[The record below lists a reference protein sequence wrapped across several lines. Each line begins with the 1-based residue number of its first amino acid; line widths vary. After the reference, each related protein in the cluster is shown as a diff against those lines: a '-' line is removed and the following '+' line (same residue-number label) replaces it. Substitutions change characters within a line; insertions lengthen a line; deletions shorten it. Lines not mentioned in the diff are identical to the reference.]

1 MNDELPA
8 LLEAF
13 KNLPTP
19 VESEIE
25 YRLYYNED
33 GTPASMSSGD
43 FPSNGKYIKITKEI
57 YDRPNYAA
65 MRVVNGQL
73 IVVENVSH
81 HRRNLYLGGDRF
93 RVVKGQANILVD
105 ETYQGETEYYGFKNH

>member
-13 KNLPTP
+13 KNLPAPTD
-19 VESEIE
+19 SEIE

-43 FPSNGKYIKITKEI
+43 FPSDGKYIKITKEI
-57 YDRPNYAA
+57 YDRPNYSM
-65 MRVVNGQL
+65 MRVVDGKL
-73 IVVENVSH
+73 TFLENVSH
-81 HRRNLYLGGDRF
+81 HRNNLCRGGDRF
-93 RVVKGQANILVD
+93 LVVKGHANILAD
-105 ETYQGETEYYGFKNH
+105 ETYQGETETYGFKNH